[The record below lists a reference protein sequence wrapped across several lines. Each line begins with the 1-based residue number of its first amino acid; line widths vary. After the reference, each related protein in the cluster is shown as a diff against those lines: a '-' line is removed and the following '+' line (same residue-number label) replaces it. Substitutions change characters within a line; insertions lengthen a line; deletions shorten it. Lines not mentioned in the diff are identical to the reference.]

1 MEDVWALGG
10 SCPRVE
16 AQRAGSWRI
25 GSGVEDQGA
34 GAWRIGASV
43 GDQGAGAWRVGS
55 GVEDQ
60 GGRRLLPDLG
70 Y

>member
-1 MEDVWALGG
+1 MEDLARALRRRERALGG
-10 SCPRVE
+10 SCSRVK
-16 AQRAGSWRI
+16 AQRVGARRI
-25 GSGVEDQGA
+25 GE
-34 GAWRIGASV
+34 
-43 GDQGAGAWRVGS
+43 